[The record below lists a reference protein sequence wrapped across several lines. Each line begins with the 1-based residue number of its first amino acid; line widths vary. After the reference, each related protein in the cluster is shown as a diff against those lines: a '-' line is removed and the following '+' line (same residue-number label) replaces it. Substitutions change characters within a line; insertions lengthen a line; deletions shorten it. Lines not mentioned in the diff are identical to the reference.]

1 MKKVLLFAAAIA
13 SGMLWGKVQAQAV
26 YKCNGDTYSQQP
38 CSARVVRSY
47 PAPATQQRERKEGE
61 VIAHRLPG
69 ETSAQM
75 AVRRRRVHLSD
86 ADRDEC
92 ARLDK
97 AIPFEF
103 ERIVRSTQPAEADDA
118 RAALGQAK
126 KRFGK
131 LHC

>member
-1 MKKVLLFAAAIA
+1 MKKVWLFAAAIA

-26 YKCNGDTYSQQP
+26 YKCSGGTYSQQP
-38 CSARVVRSY
+38 CSQRVVRSY
-47 PAPATQQRERKEGE
+47 PVPTGVVRERKEGE
-61 VIAHRLPG
+61 VVAHRLPG

-97 AIPFEF
+97 KIPFEF
-103 ERIVRSTQPAEADDA
+103 ERIVRSTQPAEADSA
-118 RAALGQAK
+118 RGELDQAK
-126 KRFGK
+126 KRFGQ

>member
-1 MKKVLLFAAAIA
+1 MKKVWLLAAAIA

-26 YKCNGDTYSQQP
+26 YKCAGGTYSEQP
-38 CSARVVRSY
+38 CSQRIVKSY
-47 PAPATQQRERKEGE
+47 PVPTGVVRERKEGE
-61 VIAHRLPG
+61 VVAHRLPG

-75 AVRRRRVHLSD
+75 AVRRRRIHLSD

-97 AIPFEF
+97 KIPFEF
-103 ERIVRSTQPAEADDA
+103 ERIVRSTEPTDSESAQRE
-118 RAALGQAK
+118 LEQAK
-126 KRFGK
+126 KRFGQ

>member
-13 SGMLWGKVQAQAV
+13 SGLLWGKVQAQAV
-26 YKCNGDTYSQQP
+26 YKCGGETYSQQP
-38 CSARVVRSY
+38 CSARIVRSY
-47 PAPATQQRERKEGE
+47 PSPAGVRRERKEGE
-61 VIAHRLPG
+61 VVAHRLPG

-75 AVRRRRVHLSD
+75 AVRRHRIHLSD

-97 AIPFEF
+97 KIPFEF
-103 ERIVRSTQPAEADDA
+103 ERIVRSTQPAEADAA
-118 RAALGQAK
+118 RAELGQAK
-126 KRFGK
+126 KRFGQ